1 MPMSL
6 QEILLM
12 RQEILVTIL
21 IVLIIIGEV
30 FRTENQLKS
39 FLRIYIGFYLL
50 ITVIGFLPS
59 ASGILF
65 GGMFQTDTT
74 YTLLKNVLNIGTLI
88 VLLQALPWLETDTY
102 KNKSGEFYLL
112 ILSTLVG
119 MDFMISAGNFLML
132 YLGLELASIPL
143 AILAGYEKMKNQS
156 AEAGVKYIFLS
167 ALSSG
172 ILLFGIS
179 FIYGTTGTTDFS
191 EIAGKLGSESLSMLG
206 FIFFIAGMGFKISL
220 VPFHLWTADV
230 YEGAPVSVTAYLSV
244 VSKGAA
250 VFIFTIV
257 LYRLFGNQSEIWQ
270 KVLYILAILT
280 MTIGNL
286 FALRQ
291 DNIKRFLAFSSIAQA
306 GFILL
311 GIIGASEKGMASVIY
326 FMLIYVFTNLAAF
339 GVVAAI
345 SNASGK
351 ENIDDYKGFYKTNP
365 RLSLLMM
372 LSIFSLAGIP
382 PIAGFFGKFFL
393 FISAASA
400 GFYILVLI
408 AVLNVT
414 ISLFYY
420 LRVVKAMFID
430 KNDNPIPFFKTAP
443 SIKLSMAICLIGI
456 VAIGF
461 MGTLYEYILNHSNG
475 LF

>member
-1 MPMSL
+1 MTL

-21 IVLIIIGEV
+21 MFVIIIGEV
-30 FRTENQLKS
+30 FRTENQLKR
-39 FLRIYIGFYLL
+39 FLQIYIGLFAL
-50 ITVIGFLPS
+50 ITFIGFLPS
-59 ASGILF
+59 EKGVLF
-65 GGMFQTDTT
+65 GGMFQTDSMFM
-74 YTLLKNVLNIGTLI
+74 LLKNVLNIGALI
-88 VLLQALPWLETDTY
+88 VFLQALPWLEADTN

-112 ILSTLVG
+112 LLSTLVG
-119 MDFMISAGNFLML
+119 MDFMISSGNFLML

-156 AEAGVKYIFLS
+156 AEAGIKYIFLS

-179 FIYGTTGTTDFS
+179 FIYGTAGTTDFQ

-250 VFIFTIV
+250 AFIFTLV
-257 LYRLFGNQSEIWQ
+257 LYRIFGNQVEIWQ
-270 KVLYILAILT
+270 KVLYILALLT

-311 GIIGASEKGMASVIY
+311 GIIGANEKGMASVVY
-326 FMLIYVFTNLAAF
+326 FMLIYIFTNLAAF

-351 ENIDDYKGFYKTNP
+351 ENIDDFRGLYKTNP
-365 RLSLLMM
+365 KLSLLMM

-382 PIAGFFGKFFL
+382 PVAGFFGKFFL
-393 FISAASA
+393 FISAAS
-400 GFYILVLI
+400 GGYYILVLI

-430 KNDNPIPFFKTAP
+430 KNETPIPFFKTA
-443 SIKLSMAICLIGI
+443 LSLKFSMIICLIGI

-461 MGTLYEYILNHSNG
+461 ISSIYEYVLSQSNG

>member
-1 MPMSL
+1 MSFS
-6 QEILLM
+6 EILLM
-12 RQEILVTIL
+12 RQEILLTVLMI
-21 IVLIIIGEV
+21 LIIIGEV
-30 FRTENQLKS
+30 FRTETQQKN
-39 FLRIYIGFYLL
+39 FLRLYIGFFML
-50 ITVIGFLPS
+50 ITVVGFLPS
-59 ASGILF
+59 DSGILF
-65 GGMFQTDTT
+65 GGMFQTDNT
-74 YTLLKNVLNIGTLI
+74 YALLKNVLNIGTLI
-88 VLLQALPWLETDTY
+88 IFLQALPWLKTDTN

-112 ILSTLVG
+112 LLSTLIG

-132 YLGLELASIPL
+132 YLGLELASIPI

-179 FIYGTTGTTDFS
+179 FIYGTTGTVDFH
-191 EIAGKLGSESLSMLG
+191 EIAGKLTSDSLSMLG

-230 YEGAPVSVTAYLSV
+230 YEGSPVSVTAYLSV

-250 VFIFTIV
+250 VFIFTLV
-257 LYRLFGNQSEIWQ
+257 LYRLFGNQSVVWQ

-311 GIIGASEKGMASVIY
+311 GIIGASDKGMASVVY

-351 ENIDDYKGFYKTNP
+351 ENIDDFRGLYKTNP
-365 RLSLLMM
+365 KLSLLMM
-372 LSIFSLAGIP
+372 VSIFSLAGIP
-382 PIAGFFGKFFL
+382 PVAGFFGKFFL

-400 GFYILVLI
+400 GYYILVLI

-430 KNDNPIPFFKTAP
+430 KNDTPIPFFKTAL
-443 SIKLSMAICLIGI
+443 SIRLSMIICLIGI
-456 VAIGF
+456 VVIGF
-461 MGTLYEYILNHSNG
+461 MSSIYEYILSQSNG
-475 LF
+475 LL

>member
-1 MPMSL
+1 MSL
-6 QEILLM
+6 TEILLM
-12 RQEILVTIL
+12 RQEILVTFLIIL
-21 IVLIIIGEV
+21 ILIAEV
-30 FRTENQLKS
+30 FRSEIQLKT
-39 FLRIYIGFYLL
+39 FLRIYIGFFAL
-50 ITVIGFLPS
+50 ITITGFLPS

-65 GGMFQTDTT
+65 GGMFQTDST
-74 YTLLKNVLNIGTLI
+74 YLLLKNVLNIGTLI
-88 VLLQALPWLETDTY
+88 IFLQALPWLETDTN
-102 KNKSGEFYLL
+102 KNKSGEFYLIL
-112 ILSTLVG
+112 LSTLVG

-156 AEAGVKYIFLS
+156 AEAGIKYIFMS

-179 FIYGTTGTTDFS
+179 FIYGTTGTVDFH
-191 EIAGKLGSESLSMLG
+191 EIAGKLSSESLAMLG

-250 VFIFTIV
+250 VFIFTLV
-257 LYRLFGNQSEIWQ
+257 LYRLFGNIAQVWV

-291 DNIKRFLAFSSIAQA
+291 ENIKRFLAFSSIAQA

-311 GIIGASEKGMASVIY
+311 GIIGANEKGMASVIY

-339 GVVAAI
+339 GVVSAI

-351 ENIDDYKGFYKTNP
+351 ENINDFKGLYKSNP
-365 RLSLLMM
+365 KLSLLMM
-372 LSIFSLAGIP
+372 VSLFSLAGIP
-382 PIAGFFGKFFL
+382 PVAGFFGKFFL
-393 FISAASA
+393 FISAAS
-400 GFYILVLI
+400 GGYYILVLI

-430 KNDNPIPFFKTAP
+430 QNENPIAFFKTAG
-443 SIKLSMAICLIGI
+443 SIKLSMIICLIGI

-461 MGTLYEYILNHSNG
+461 LSTIYEYILGQSNG
-475 LF
+475 LL

>member
-1 MPMSL
+1 
-6 QEILLM
+6 
-12 RQEILVTIL
+12 
-21 IVLIIIGEV
+21 
-30 FRTENQLKS
+30 
-39 FLRIYIGFYLL
+39 
-50 ITVIGFLPS
+50 
-59 ASGILF
+59 
-65 GGMFQTDTT
+65 
-74 YTLLKNVLNIGTLI
+74 
-88 VLLQALPWLETDTY
+88 
-102 KNKSGEFYLL
+102 
-112 ILSTLVG
+112 
-119 MDFMISAGNFLML
+119 
-132 YLGLELASIPL
+132 
-143 AILAGYEKMKNQS
+143 
-156 AEAGVKYIFLS
+156 
-167 ALSSG
+167 
-172 ILLFGIS
+172 
-179 FIYGTTGTTDFS
+179 
-191 EIAGKLGSESLSMLG
+191 MLG

-382 PIAGFFGKFFL
+382 PIAGFFGKFFRV
-393 FISAASA
+393 ISAASA

>member
-1 MPMSL
+1 MSL

-12 RQEILVTIL
+12 RQELLVIFLIIL
-21 IVLIIIGEV
+21 ILIGEV
-30 FRTENQLKS
+30 FRTETQLKS
-39 FLRIYIGFYLL
+39 FLRIYIGFFVF
-50 ITVIGFLPS
+50 ITISGFLPI
-59 ASGILF
+59 ASGSLF
-65 GGMFQTDTT
+65 GGMFQTDSTFM
-74 YTLLKNVLNIGTLI
+74 LLKNVLNIGTLI
-88 VLLQALPWLETDTY
+88 ILLQAMPWVKSETNI
-102 KNKSGEFYLL
+102 NKSGEFYLL
-112 ILSTLVG
+112 LLSTLVG

-179 FIYGTTGTTDFS
+179 FIYGTTGTIDFH
-191 EIAGKLGSESLSMLG
+191 ELAGKLGSESLSMLG

-230 YEGAPVSVTAYLSV
+230 YEGSPVSVTAYLSV

-250 VFIFTIV
+250 VFIFTLV
-257 LYRLFGNQSEIWQ
+257 LYRIFGNQSEIWQ
-270 KVLYILAILT
+270 NVLYVLAVLT

-311 GIIGASEKGMASVIY
+311 GIIGASDKGMASVIY

-345 SNASGK
+345 SNATGK
-351 ENIDDYKGFYKTNP
+351 ENIDDFKGLYKTNP
-365 RLSLLMM
+365 KLSLLMM
-372 LSIFSLAGIP
+372 VSIFSLAGIP
-382 PIAGFFGKFFL
+382 PVAGFFGKFFL
-393 FISAASA
+393 FISAAS
-400 GFYILVLI
+400 GGYYILVFI
-408 AVLNVT
+408 AVINVT

-430 KNDNPIPFFKTAP
+430 KNENPIPFFKTAL
-443 SIKLSMAICLIGI
+443 SLKLSMVICLIGI

-461 MGTLYEYILNHSNG
+461 LSTIYEYILSQSN
-475 LF
+475 LL

>member
-1 MPMSL
+1 MSL
-6 QEILLM
+6 HEILLM

-21 IVLIIIGEV
+21 MVLILIGEV
-30 FRTENQLKS
+30 FRTEKQHKI
-39 FLRIYIGFYLL
+39 FLQAYIGFFSL
-50 ITVIGFLPS
+50 ITIIGFLPS
-59 ASGILF
+59 SSGILF
-65 GGMFQTDTT
+65 GGMFRTDMS
-74 YTLLKNVLNIGTLI
+74 YALLKNVLNIGTLI
-88 VLLQALPWLETDTY
+88 VFLQALPWLETDTN

-112 ILSTLVG
+112 LLSTLIG
-119 MDFMISAGNFLML
+119 MDFMISSGNFLML

-156 AEAGVKYIFLS
+156 AEAGIKYIFLS

-179 FIYGTTGTTDFS
+179 FIYGTTGTIDFS

-257 LYRLFGNQSEIWQ
+257 LYRLFGNQSVIWQ
-270 KVLYILAILT
+270 KILYILAILT

-311 GIIGASEKGMASVIY
+311 GIIGANEKGMASVIY

-372 LSIFSLAGIP
+372 VSIFSLAGIP
-382 PIAGFFGKFFL
+382 PVAGFFGKFFL
-393 FISAASA
+393 FISAAS
-400 GFYILVLI
+400 GGYYILVLI

-430 KNDNPIPFFKTAP
+430 KNENPIPFFKTDL
-443 SIKLSMAICLIGI
+443 SLKLSMVICLIGI
-456 VAIGF
+456 AVIGF
-461 MGTLYEYILNHSNG
+461 MSSIYEYVLSQSNG